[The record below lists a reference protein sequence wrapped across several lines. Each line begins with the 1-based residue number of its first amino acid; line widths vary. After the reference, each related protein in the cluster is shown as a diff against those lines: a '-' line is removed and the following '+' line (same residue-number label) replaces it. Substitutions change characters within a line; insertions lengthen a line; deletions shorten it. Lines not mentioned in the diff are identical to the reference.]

1 MRSDIKTKAAI
12 ALEMA
17 LECFR
22 DGTLTI
28 DDSGA
33 IWRHRANGEAIEP
46 RRAESDDGKYNKLTF
61 GIPGAGKTC
70 GVKAHIA
77 VWTLFNGPIPAG
89 LQVNHKDTN
98 KRNNAIGNLE
108 LTTQSENIQHSYDN
122 GRPLPYYKTVTKR
135 NTLTARAVELRSGGM
150 KLSDIAKLLNTSTS
164 HVHRMV
170 STGKE
175 VANVS
180 A

>member
-1 MRSDIKTKAAI
+1 MKTDTATKASL

-17 LECFR
+17 LSCFR

-28 DDSGA
+28 DSGGA
-33 IWRHRANGEAIEP
+33 IWRHRSCGRDIEP
-46 RRAESDDGKYNKLTF
+46 RRAESDDGKYHKLTF
-61 GIPGAGKTC
+61 GIPGTGKTC
-70 GVKAHIA
+70 GTKAHIA
-77 VWTLFNGPIPAG
+77 IWTWLNGPIPPG

-98 KRNNAIGNLE
+98 KRNNAPSNLE

-122 GRPLPYYKTVTKR
+122 GRPLPYHKTVTKR
-135 NTLTARAVELRSGGM
+135 KTLTVKAVELRSSGM
-150 KLSDIAKLLNTSTS
+150 KLADIAAILNTSTS

-175 VANVS
+175 VENVS